1 VISRPRRGIEHERQQ
16 DPAGLPT
23 LYLHSCFLDIA
34 SCITCVFCQ
43 LLIHHPGSTAY
54 RCFTGKYNLEAK
66 SRVYRLRKDID
77 CRMQNQNQDPGLRIR
92 DQGSRIKIQDPGSRI
107 KDQRPSAY
115 RAVPVI
121 WSEDPLRRKGRTCCY
136 TFLDMSPLENGER
149 RRASRIAVFDLMA
162 RRQIP
167 LICSDVQA

>member
-1 VISRPRRGIEHERQQ
+1 VISRPRRGIEHVRQQ

-54 RCFTGKYNLEAK
+54 RYFTGKYNLEAK

-77 CRMQNQNQDPGLRIR
+77 CRMKIK
-92 DQGSRIKIQDPGSRI
+92 IKIQDPGSRI